1 MQKASG
7 VVTDNVSLSCI
18 GDENGSIDEDVK
30 LSDIEFD
37 TVSIGESLNQN
48 KNLQSLIDANFRDD
62 EWKHLKSPFPHW
74 TVNR

>member
-37 TVSIGESLNQN
+37 TVSIGESLN
-48 KNLQSLIDANFRDD
+48 
-62 EWKHLKSPFPHW
+62 
-74 TVNR
+74 